1 MAEKNIRQAF
11 GCAQHPKAGRNT
23 QQITLTCTL
32 LTLMNVNF
40 FEQTLSFNFFTDWT
54 CSLWVKHCFWNLTNV
69 LIRTWGGRWEN
80 HNALL
85 RLRMDPSWAPEIIFK
100 VFRILIMVATLTERT
115 RKKMC
120 SRLYYKVKGV

>member
-40 FEQTLSFNFFTDWT
+40 FEQTLSFIF
-54 CSLWVKHCFWNLTNV
+54 
-69 LIRTWGGRWEN
+69 
-80 HNALL
+80 L
-85 RLRMDPSWAPEIIFK
+85 RIGHVHFESNTVSGI
-100 VFRILIMVATLTERT
+100 
-115 RKKMC
+115 
-120 SRLYYKVKGV
+120 